1 MKQQSGMLHCNQ
13 DKSMELCL
21 LRDSWSAIREPPL
34 NTDDIGKIQYTVKEE
49 FLLNLIFLY

>member
-34 NTDDIGKIQYTVKEE
+34 NTDDIGKVQYTVKEE
-49 FLLNLIFLY
+49 L